1 MPLLAQPNNSQPIR
15 LWVGELPLNIVFNS
29 NNMINERVFH
39 QLVERPFFVWGVS
52 VCYLLTGR
60 AGTFANG
67 YLDKHSC
74 VSEFEPRTP
83 HLATRFHFVDL
94 RAGAD
99 GLSADNLTFSHGH
112 NLPALNSNFLIQIYK
127 GGAA

>member
-1 MPLLAQPNNSQPIR
+1 
-15 LWVGELPLNIVFNS
+15 VGELPLNIVFKS

-52 VCYLLTGR
+52 VCYLLTGS

-67 YLDKHSC
+67 YLVKHSR
-74 VSEFEPRTP
+74 VSEFEPRMP
-83 HLATRFHFVDL
+83 HLATRFHFVGL

-99 GLSADNLTFSHGH
+99 GLSADNRTFSRGH
-112 NLPALNSNFLIQIYK
+112 NLPALISQFLILFYK